1 MNNKFNIVKK
11 PQKNDDEDVD
21 DLMDEDELEDEESS
35 SNNDFLKKRMFRFMG
50 FIIAIMVVLLII
62 LYIASMFSHKKYTY
76 TEIEKIMKNA
86 AISYF
91 KDYPEYL
98 PVNENSIVEVDVNNL
113 VVAGKMKDLSE
124 YTSSNDVCTG
134 TVQVQKMPSDYVY
147 VPYLNCGDSYSTVEL
162 AKKILSDQE
171 IVTTGYGL
179 YSNKSGHVYRGENV
193 NNYVQLGKSLWR
205 IVKITNDNYI
215 VLIHNDGMDFSGPW
229 DDRYNTDIGYEAGIN
244 LYSASRVSEFLQK
257 VYTNPSVKKNED
269 ILTDNDRAKMVSFDV
284 CTGKRSSTSDVNDNS
299 IECSETLKNQ
309 KMGLLTLSDYI
320 YASRDPNCKS
330 VSTKS
335 CKNYN
340 YLALKKSW
348 WLATADT
355 EDSYSVYS
363 VSRNGYIKKD
373 YASNYSLIRPVI
385 YLNSNVLYN
394 SGNGTEE
401 KPYTIR

>member
-11 PQKNDDEDVD
+11 PQKNDDEDD

-76 TEIEKIMKNA
+76 TEIEKIMKDA

-215 VLIHNDGMDFSGPW
+215 VLIHNEGMDFSGPW

-244 LYSASRVSEFLQK
+244 QYSASRVSEFLQK

-363 VSRNGYIKKD
+363 VARNGYIKKD
-373 YASNYSLIRPVI
+373 NASDYSLIRPVI

-401 KPYTIR
+401 KPYTVR